1 MRYIYPFNL
10 TEDPKNIVIQNTI
23 ISQINIIFAPKTKRM
38 NPNNN
43 QTLWQLV
50 KRYFNVMPDKATE
63 ENVIAQITEGV
74 AFQGAPLWILI
85 LAIFVASLG
94 LNVNS
99 TAVIIGAML
108 ISPLMGP
115 IIGMGLAIG
124 IADLNL
130 FRKAIINYLITTILS
145 VVTATV
151 YFLLSPITEAQS
163 EILARTSPTLY
174 DVLIALCG
182 GAAGILAVAT
192 KGKNN
197 VIPGVAIATALMP
210 PLCTAGYGLAMG
222 NTSYFLG
229 AFYLYFINTV
239 FIAFTTCV
247 GVRLMHFHRK
257 KMVNQEKLKRV
268 NFYIASIVIIT
279 MIPAGYMT
287 WQIIKQSV
295 IENNVENFLRNEIK
309 DNGTY
314 ILSHTFDK
322 ENKTLDVITI
332 GNSISNS
339 DVKKAQE
346 ALSDY
351 QLADYRLRI
360 IQGANA
366 DSLMA
371 MQQKKRGLVAVG
383 EETSSDLKEQVYQN
397 DALQKQLAAYTRYPE
412 LAKEMKQE
420 LKAICP
426 EAKSIALSHTSEVFV
441 DTALTRK
448 YVLAVVKTS
457 KTLPAN
463 DKQQLYKWLKVRI
476 KTDHLQLVVLPQ

>member
-1 MRYIYPFNL
+1 MD
-10 TEDPKNIVIQNTI
+10 TKN
-23 ISQINIIFAPKTKRM
+23 K
-38 NPNNN
+38 

-50 KRYFNVMPDKATE
+50 KRCFNVMPDRASE
-63 ENVIAQITEGV
+63 DNIIAQITEGV
-74 AFQGAPLWILI
+74 NFQGAPLWILI

-115 IIGMGLAIG
+115 IIGMGLAVG

-145 VVTATV
+145 VVTATI
-151 YFLLSPITEAQS
+151 YFSLSPITEAQS
-163 EILARTSPTLY
+163 ELLARTSPTLY

-222 NTSYFLG
+222 NISYFLG

-257 KMVNQEKLKRV
+257 KIVHQEKLKYV
-268 NFYIASIVIIT
+268 NYCIAGIVIIT

-332 GNSISNS
+332 GNAISNS
-339 DVKKAQE
+339 NVKKAQE

-360 IQGANA
+360 IQGASA

-371 MQQKKRGLVAVG
+371 MQQKKRGLVAAG
-383 EETSSDLKEQVYQN
+383 EGTSSDLKEQVYKN

-457 KTLPAN
+457 KTLPAT

-476 KTDHLQLVVLPQ
+476 KTDSLQLVVLPQ

>member
-1 MRYIYPFNL
+1 MD
-10 TEDPKNIVIQNTI
+10 TKN
-23 ISQINIIFAPKTKRM
+23 K
-38 NPNNN
+38 

-50 KRYFNVMPDKATE
+50 KRCFNIMPDRVSE
-63 ENVIAQITEGV
+63 DNIIAQITEGV
-74 AFQGAPLWILI
+74 NFKGAPLWILI

-99 TAVIIGAML
+99 TAVVIGAML

-115 IIGMGLAIG
+115 IIGIGLAIG
-124 IADLNL
+124 TADLNL

-339 DVKKAQE
+339 NVKKAQE